1 MYGVL
6 RRHEE
11 QSGTDYQDRLFLS
24 FDKMFSREK
33 TSALGEIFDYWK
45 FRRNEQVGLPTVD
58 TFRPKDEMPS
68 GNSRAITMVDVTY
81 SDPANFLF
89 FSHPQYTRGFFDLS
103 RRRLGDHPSLMNVK
117 SCAADYLYCMISRK
131 PIYHEIIQTIGNAN
145 RHYVR
150 LALPIADNS
159 GRVVNLAYAIRMIG

>member
-11 QSGTDYQDRLFLS
+11 QSGSDYQDRLFLS

-33 TSALGEIFDYWK
+33 TSALGELFDYWK
-45 FRRNEQVGLPTVD
+45 FRRNEFRDLPSID
-58 TFRPKDEMPS
+58 NFRPKDDMPIDTS
-68 GNSRAITMVDVTY
+68 KAVTLVDVTF

-103 RRRLGDHPSLMNVK
+103 RRRLGDHPSQMNMK
-117 SCAADYLYCMISRK
+117 SCAADYLYCMINRQ
-131 PIYHEIIQTIGNAN
+131 PIYHEIIQTIGSAN

-150 LALPIADNS
+150 LALPVADRT
-159 GRVVNLAYAIRMIG
+159 GRVVNIAYAIRMIR